1 VANDPEVR
9 GDYIPREWLRGG
21 ARNIGGKSNKSPMMR
36 KDLGGKARKLESP
49 KKKTRQMKR

>member
-9 GDYIPREWLRGG
+9 GNYIPREWLRGG

-49 KKKTRQMKR
+49 KKKTRQTKR